1 MSLLA
6 QVRARLS
13 RFEVQASPRIAVF
26 GDSHTAALSS
36 AREQSQRRQHYEHV
50 RIVRVL
56 KEKDGK
62 TLGEY
67 DLPRFCAEIRR
78 YRENDFVFSAVGGN
92 QYAMISTVQSPLDY
106 DFLSSPVDT
115 LISGDQT
122 HLVPK
127 RAIAAYIEAGI
138 RGSVGPV
145 LREIRKATRAKVY
158 HLSPPPPK
166 EDNEFIVR
174 HFESRFA
181 EEGLSEL
188 GPSSPSLRLKCWK
201 TQSECLSRLCGELD
215 IEFVAPPPKGV
226 TPEGFLAPR
235 YYAKDVT
242 HGNRRYGE
250 LVLRQIL
257 KISGSAPNGEAE

>member
-6 QVRARLS
+6 QVRARLNW
-13 RFEVQASPRIAVF
+13 FEAPASPRIAVF

-36 AREQSQRRQHYEHV
+36 AREQSERRQHYEHV
-50 RIVRVL
+50 RIVRLL

-62 TLGEY
+62 ILGEY

-78 YRENDFVFSAVGGN
+78 YRDQDFVFSAVGGN
-92 QYAMISTVQSPLDY
+92 QYAMISTVQSPLNY
-106 DFLSSPVDT
+106 DFLSSPADKP
-115 LISGDQT
+115 ISDQT
-122 HLVPK
+122 HLVPN

-138 RGSVGPV
+138 RGSVGPI
-145 LREIRKATRAKVY
+145 LREIRKATRAKVF

-174 HFESRFA
+174 HFETRFA

-188 GPSSPSLRLKCWK
+188 GPSSPSLRLKSWK
-201 TQSECLSRLCGELD
+201 IQFDCLARLCEELD
-215 IEFVAPPPKGV
+215 IQLVAPPTKGL

-257 KISGSAPNGEAE
+257 KISGSTPNGQLE